1 MNFFNHLRNRRG
13 ITMIE
18 MMITV
23 VIIGIVSG
31 MAMPRF
37 QKAYERMQF
46 RSTDREIYSRMRYAR
61 SQAITEKEPYGIK
74 INMDAKTITLF
85 KDIYNTGAHTFDVG
99 DSVVKVDTLPAGYD
113 YIGTDV
119 TNDVFFFEKNGSAYF
134 SGTGNI
140 VTVATT
146 EDVVSIG
153 IINLLAA
160 TGRCDLTCY
169 QY

>member
-1 MNFFNHLRNRRG
+1 
-13 ITMIE
+13 MIE
-18 MMITV
+18 LMVTV

-46 RSTDREIYSRMRYAR
+46 RSTDREIYSRMRFAR

-74 INMDAKTITLF
+74 VNLDAMTVTMF
-85 KDIYNTGAHTFDVG
+85 KDTYNTGGHTFDHA
-99 DSVVKVDTLPAGYD
+99 DLIVKVDTLPNNYD

-134 SGTGNI
+134 TGAGNV

-146 EDVVSIG
+146 PDVVSIG
-153 IINLLAA
+153 VINLLAA
-160 TGRCDLTCY
+160 TGRCDLKCY